1 MLAKSCSKATRV
13 LALSATLGLI
23 AMVTAPSGA
32 QAPPKSPNGLPD
44 IVGLYPGMAVGDA
57 YNLLK
62 AYFPTRGGKVDVH
75 QDTIH
80 GLNGD
85 KPLATKLHIP
95 PSAQQDTYD
104 DLIDVL
110 ITLPP
115 NKQEVWAVNR
125 TINFEPG
132 KAPSAAALTAG
143 LRQKYGPEM
152 HVPYETRANPPVLK
166 WIFDRQG
173 KRVSD
178 DFVKKCNQPSG
189 SVASAEGSTWVLIYN
204 PSAVQYANLL
214 SAPAGVPGAELC
226 KTFVYME
233 ANVSSDINGVANGLT
248 LSIFDLGMGLNAGL
262 RTEAVIRGVANSEA
276 QQAQQ
281 QQKKIDKKAVPSF

>member
-1 MLAKSCSKATRV
+1 MNASLTFLFAIAC
-13 LALSATLGLI
+13 ALS
-23 AMVTAPSGA
+23 VA
-32 QAPPKSPNGLPD
+32 QSPPKSPNGMPD
-44 IVGLYPGMAVGDA
+44 IVGLYPGMPVGDA

-62 AYFPTRGGKVDVH
+62 AYFPTRGGRVDVR
-75 QDTIH
+75 QDTIQ

-95 PSAQQDTYD
+95 PKDQQDTYD

-115 NKQEVWAVNR
+115 NKQVVWAVNR
-125 TINFEPG
+125 TISFAPG

-152 HVPYETRANPPVLK
+152 RVPYETRENPPTLK

-189 SVASAEGSTWVLIYN
+189 SIASADGSTWGIIYN
-204 PSAVQYANLL
+204 PSAIQNANLT

-233 ANVSSDINGVANGLT
+233 ANVSSDINGIANSLIIY
-248 LSIFDLGMGLNAGL
+248 IFDLGMGLNAGM
-262 RTEAVIRGVANSEA
+262 RTEAVIRGVANADA
-276 QQAQQ
+276 QQAAQQ
-281 QQKKIDKKAVPSF
+281 QNKIDKKAVPKF